1 MALFL
6 VHTRVDRHLLHIT
19 ILMKRSILLLLTLLM
34 ALPLMAQKT
43 RQQALLE
50 YQARRR
56 KAYTEFSANYRKA
69 CSEFMRKRWEAF
81 RTHAPLPM
89 PERKEPTAPIVKQP
103 DAPTVPTPVQ
113 IPIDQVVD
121 LRPTAPATPAGPT
134 PKPATPT
141 TPIRPATPS
150 TPQKPA
156 TPAPQPKTDLSRP
169 LQFTFYGTAS
179 SVTLK
184 NTQKLRLSSLQ
195 ENAVA
200 DAWDKIAGGSYDQA
214 ARECLELKKQLRL
227 NDWGYYDLVRTVAN
241 AYYGNNTNESIL
253 LQSFLMAEGGYKM
266 RLARGDNRLFLLLAL
281 SDKIYAQPYF
291 EIDGTTFY
299 LLDKGKYASS
309 YNICNFSISGEKS
322 LSLKMTDLPL
332 LTRKA
337 GTATTRKDK
346 TANITTTVTPDL
358 NLLGFL
364 NNYPACDWE
373 IYAGAKLSSATSSQL
388 LPSLRQAIAGK
399 SQREAADILLHYLH
413 RAYSYKTDQ
422 QQFGIERT
430 LFAEEMFGYPH
441 SDCEDRSILYARLIE
456 ELLQL
461 PVVLL
466 YYPEHIATAVC
477 FTEQVSGDYVQ
488 VGGRKYVVCDPTYM
502 GADVGEA
509 MPEYKKVSA
518 RIIRIN

>member
-1 MALFL
+1 
-6 VHTRVDRHLLHIT
+6 
-19 ILMKRSILLLLTLLM
+19 MKRSILLLLTLLM
-34 ALPLMAQKT
+34 SMPLLAQKT

-69 CSEFMRKRWEAF
+69 CSDFMRKRWEAF
-81 RTHAPLPM
+81 QTKAPLPM
-89 PERKEPTAPIVKQP
+89 PERKEPINPIVKQP

-121 LRPTAPATPAGPT
+121 LRPTPTPETPAVPT
-134 PKPATPT
+134 PKPATPAV
-141 TPIRPATPS
+141 PAKPATPA

-169 LQFTFYGTAS
+169 LQFTFYGTTG

-184 NTQKLRLSSLQ
+184 NTQKLQLGSLQ

-200 DAWDKIAGGSYDQA
+200 NAWDKITDGSYDQA
-214 ARECLELKKQLRL
+214 ARECLELKKELKL

-241 AYYGNNTNESIL
+241 TFYGANSNESIL

-266 RLARGDNRLFLLLAL
+266 RLARGDNRLCLLLAL
-281 SDKIYAQPYF
+281 EDKVYAQPYF
-291 EIDGTTFY
+291 NIDGTTFY
-299 LLDKGKYASS
+299 LLDKGRYASS

-332 LTRKA
+332 FAQKA
-337 GTATTRKDK
+337 GTTATRKDK
-346 TANITTTVTPDL
+346 IGGLTTTVTPNR
-358 NLLGFL
+358 NLLDFL
-364 NNYPACDWE
+364 NNYPASDWE
-373 IYAGAKLSSATSSQL
+373 IYAGAKLSPATATQL
-388 LPSLRQAIAGK
+388 LPTLRQAIAGK
-399 SQREAADILLHYLH
+399 SQREAAKILLHYLH

-422 QQFGIERT
+422 QQFGVERT
-430 LFAEEMFGYPH
+430 LFAEEMFGYPY

-466 YYPEHIATAVC
+466 YYPEHIATAVR
-477 FTEQVSGDYVQ
+477 FSESVSGDYVQ
-488 VGGRKYVVCDPTYM
+488 VAGQKYVVCDPTYI
-502 GADVGEA
+502 GADIGEA

>member
-1 MALFL
+1 
-6 VHTRVDRHLLHIT
+6 
-19 ILMKRSILLLLTLLM
+19 MKRSILLLLTLLM
-34 ALPLMAQKT
+34 SMPLLAQKT

-69 CSEFMRKRWEAF
+69 CSDFMRKRWEAF
-81 RTHAPLPM
+81 QTKAPLPM
-89 PERKEPTAPIVKQP
+89 PERKEPINPIVKQP
-103 DAPTVPTPVQ
+103 DALTVPTPVQ

-121 LRPTAPATPAGPT
+121 LRPTPSPKTPVP
-134 PKPATPT
+134 PKPATPAA
-141 TPIRPATPS
+141 PAKPAAPT
-150 TPQKPA
+150 TPQKLTTSSTKPDIN
-156 TPAPQPKTDLSRP
+156 QSRP
-169 LQFTFYGTAS
+169 LKFTFYGTACS
-179 SVTLK
+179 TTL
-184 NTQKLRLSSLQ
+184 TASQKLQLSSLQ

-200 DAWDKIAGGSYDQA
+200 NAWDKITGGGYDQA
-214 ARECLELKKQLRL
+214 ARECLELKKQLKL

-241 AYYGNNTNESIL
+241 TFYGDNSNESIL
-253 LQSFLMAEGGYKM
+253 LQSFLLAEGGYKM
-266 RLARGDNRLFLLLAL
+266 RLARGDNRLCLLLAL
-281 SDKIYAQPYF
+281 EDKVYAQPYF
-291 EIDGTTFY
+291 NIDGTTFY
-299 LLDKGKYASS
+299 LLDKGRYASS

-332 LTRKA
+332 FTQKA
-337 GTATTRKDK
+337 GTTATRKDK
-346 TANITTTVTPDL
+346 TGGLTTTVTPNR
-358 NLLGFL
+358 NLLDFL
-364 NNYPACDWE
+364 NNYPASDWE
-373 IYAGAKLSSATSSQL
+373 IYAGAKLSPATAAQL
-388 LPSLRQAIAGK
+388 LPTLRQAIAGK
-399 SQREAADILLHYLH
+399 SQREAAKILLHYLH

-466 YYPEHIATAVC
+466 YYPEHITTAVR
-477 FTEQVSGDYVQ
+477 FTENISGDYVQ
-488 VGGRKYVVCDPTYM
+488 VAGQKYVVCDPTYI
-502 GADVGEA
+502 GADIGEV